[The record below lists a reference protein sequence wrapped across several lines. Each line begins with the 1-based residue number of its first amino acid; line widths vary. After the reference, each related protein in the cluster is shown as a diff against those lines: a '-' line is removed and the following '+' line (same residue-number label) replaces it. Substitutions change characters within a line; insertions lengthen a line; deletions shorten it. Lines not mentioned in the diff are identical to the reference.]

1 MACGTVAT
9 ASPSPPAGGLT
20 SDRAGAMAEP
30 MAQSMSATPVVVV
43 SAKPGQ
49 YRDFRGGGL
58 ATDANRWV
66 WAVAFNGTFHSSGG
80 PVPAPGQT
88 HSPLP
93 DDHSVVVI
101 LDYRTG
107 EFIQASISVPI
118 PPD

>member
-30 MAQSMSATPVVVV
+30 MAQSMSATPVVFV

-80 PVPAPGQT
+80 PASAPGQT
-88 HSPLP
+88 RSPLP
-93 DDHSVVVI
+93 DDHSVIVI

-107 EFIQASISVPI
+107 QFIQASISAPM